1 MIGEW
6 SRKISNQICENQNE
20 KEIIQ
25 YGLNQLF
32 WILLNFFAIVISGVL
47 WHEFCFSILVFLE
60 IYFLRPYA
68 GGYHADTEIKCCM
81 ISVGIVNIAM
91 LVRKIKVISLDCMFV
106 IYLCFICVIVLF
118 SPVDN
123 PIHPLSK
130 VDSRFYAKR
139 SRQLIFWYSFLLVI
153 SIALRIM
160 VLRDS
165 IIYTVLIVGIS
176 ALAGKWKYRKRV
188 YIIWSK
194 FS

>member
-1 MIGEW
+1 M
-6 SRKISNQICENQNE
+6 
-20 KEIIQ
+20 
-25 YGLNQLF
+25 
-32 WILLNFFAIVISGVL
+32 
-47 WHEFCFSILVFLE
+47 
-60 IYFLRPYA
+60 
-68 GGYHADTEIKCCM
+68 
-81 ISVGIVNIAM
+81 
-91 LVRKIKVISLDCMFV
+91 ISLDCMFV

-139 SRQLIFWYSFLLVI
+139 SRQLILGYSFLLVI

-188 YIIWSK
+188 
-194 FS
+194 FVL

>member
-32 WILLNFFAIVISGVL
+32 WILLNFFAIAISGVL

-91 LVRKIKVISLDCMFV
+91 LVRKINVISLDCMFV

-153 SIALRIM
+153 SIAL
-160 VLRDS
+160 
-165 IIYTVLIVGIS
+165 
-176 ALAGKWKYRKRV
+176 
-188 YIIWSK
+188 
-194 FS
+194 

>member
-32 WILLNFFAIVISGVL
+32 WILLNFFAIAISGVL

-81 ISVGIVNIAM
+81 ISLGIVNIAM
-91 LVRKIKVISLDCMFV
+91 LVRKINVISLDCMFV

-130 VDSRFYAKR
+130 ADSRFYAKR

-188 YIIWSK
+188 
-194 FS
+194 FVL

>member
-1 MIGEW
+1 MNDRWVEQENIKPNMWKSE
-6 SRKISNQICENQNE
+6 RKGNYSIWFKSA
-20 KEIIQ
+20 
-25 YGLNQLF
+25 F
-32 WILLNFFAIVISGVL
+32 WILLNFFAIAISGVL

-91 LVRKIKVISLDCMFV
+91 LVRKINVISLDCMFV

-153 SIALRIM
+153 SICL
-160 VLRDS
+160 LYTSPSPRD
-165 IIYTVLIVGIS
+165 
-176 ALAGKWKYRKRV
+176 
-188 YIIWSK
+188 
-194 FS
+194 